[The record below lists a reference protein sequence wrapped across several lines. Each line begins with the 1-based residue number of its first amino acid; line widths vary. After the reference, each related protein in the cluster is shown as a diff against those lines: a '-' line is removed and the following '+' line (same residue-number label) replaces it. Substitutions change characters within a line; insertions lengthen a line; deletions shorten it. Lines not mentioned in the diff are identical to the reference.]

1 MSGRGK
7 GKFNKTKR
15 GGGHHFTDDTA
26 LEQSIAE
33 IEKLKLQRRKQE
45 AESGSEG
52 ESDLT
57 DSDTGLGGGGGKK
70 NTKPAE
76 YIYRSAD
83 RPVTEIG
90 TVAGGGD
97 GDGDGDDA
105 APFESHNANRVAAA
119 AKPIKAADLNA
130 APASANL
137 SRREK
142 EALEAERKK
151 AAFWKA
157 QMEGKTDVAKADL
170 ARLAIIRKQRE
181 DAARKKQDEVT
192 AKASA
197 SEVKTASMNAGKV
210 VIVAEPRLYL
220 ITL

>member
-52 ESDLT
+52 ESDLS
-57 DSDTGLGGGGGKK
+57 DSDTGPGGGGGKK

-90 TVAGGGD
+90 AVAGGNGD
-97 GDGDGDDA
+97 GDDDDDDA

-197 SEVKTASMNAGKV
+197 SEVKAASMNAGKG
-210 VIVAEPRLYL
+210 I
-220 ITL
+220 IGKTLGKQQK